1 MHVYVVYIRSVYS
14 QMSIHNA
21 ISIHTLENIHTY
33 IHTYMYIQKIKNTS
47 ILEESSL
54 VPMYDALVEAI
65 GVPASGH
72 PNKQK
77 LIFQLLVSI
86 VR

>member
-33 IHTYMYIQKIKNTS
+33 IHTYMYIQKIK
-47 ILEESSL
+47 ESSL